1 MGSNGSGRV
10 GTRDGEDTCGSMGVL
25 RACDTLVF
33 WSAVTGVSFDLS
45 CRDMTAEDA
54 VVVHRG
60 KSVAEV
66 EDCMMG

>member
-1 MGSNGSGRV
+1 
-10 GTRDGEDTCGSMGVL
+10 MGVL

-66 EDCMMG
+66 EECMMG